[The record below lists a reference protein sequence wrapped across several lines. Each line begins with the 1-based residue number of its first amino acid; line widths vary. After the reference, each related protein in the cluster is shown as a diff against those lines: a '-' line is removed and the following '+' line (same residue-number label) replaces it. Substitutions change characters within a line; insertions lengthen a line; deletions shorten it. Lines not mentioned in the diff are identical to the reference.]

1 MQLIE
6 YTKEEMFYW
15 YAERTPLPG
24 DLIRNVTERIDH
36 YSYGIVISV
45 NDDAFKVLWADDSD
59 YFEKFQ

>member
-1 MQLIE
+1 MV
-6 YTKEEMFYW
+6 
-15 YAERTPLPG
+15 PG

-45 NDDAFKVLWADDSD
+45 NDDAFKVLWADDGD